1 MRGVHPR
8 RALDLRRRIR
18 HEAEGA
24 PPPPGPVCRRLRT
37 PAPSPIH
44 PSSPHPPLLPRSRAP
59 QEISDSNINRD
70 YESGCVISQV
80 ALSTSGRMLFAATE
94 HGTIRSYKFPL
105 VNEYYEIQVHTLCG
119 GSNRGSGAV
128 APSHSSHLPPS
139 LLQVD
144 QTMHDLLKDLSHLAN
159 TKHIR
164 VTRKAKQI
172 AGSYQNNIAE
182 QNKMVVLPALRQLSS
197 AALSEEKEAEIV
209 SSLLVELTLA
219 QAKVLA
225 MLGSSDKA
233 LRKAVAKAA
242 VLLWYAHF
250 DPTHFLFPHSY

>member
-1 MRGVHPR
+1 MSHSQIERKVSVILSLLDFVGVLTKVDQTMH
-8 RALDLRRRIR
+8 
-18 HEAEGA
+18 
-24 PPPPGPVCRRLRT
+24 
-37 PAPSPIH
+37 
-44 PSSPHPPLLPRSRAP
+44 
-59 QEISDSNINRD
+59 SN
-70 YESGCVISQV
+70 S
-80 ALSTSGRMLFAATE
+80 
-94 HGTIRSYKFPL
+94 
-105 VNEYYEIQVHTLCG
+105 
-119 GSNRGSGAV
+119 GSGAI
-128 APSHSSHLPPS
+128 ALSHSSPLPPS

-250 DPTHFLFPHSY
+250 DSLPISYSHIPTEIPTLPQVRPLRPAPDRRQDLPPQGEGEARSHVVVPRRRR

>member
-1 MRGVHPR
+1 
-8 RALDLRRRIR
+8 
-18 HEAEGA
+18 
-24 PPPPGPVCRRLRT
+24 
-37 PAPSPIH
+37 
-44 PSSPHPPLLPRSRAP
+44 
-59 QEISDSNINRD
+59 
-70 YESGCVISQV
+70 
-80 ALSTSGRMLFAATE
+80 ML
-94 HGTIRSYKFPL
+94 
-105 VNEYYEIQVHTLCG
+105 
-119 GSNRGSGAV
+119 
-128 APSHSSHLPPS
+128 SHSQIERKVSVILS
-139 LLQVD
+139 LLDFVGVLTKVD

>member
-1 MRGVHPR
+1 
-8 RALDLRRRIR
+8 
-18 HEAEGA
+18 
-24 PPPPGPVCRRLRT
+24 
-37 PAPSPIH
+37 
-44 PSSPHPPLLPRSRAP
+44 
-59 QEISDSNINRD
+59 
-70 YESGCVISQV
+70 
-80 ALSTSGRMLFAATE
+80 
-94 HGTIRSYKFPL
+94 
-105 VNEYYEIQVHTLCG
+105 
-119 GSNRGSGAV
+119 
-128 APSHSSHLPPS
+128 
-139 LLQVD
+139 
-144 QTMHDLLKDLSHLAN
+144 MHDLLKDLSHLAN

-250 DPTHFLFPHSY
+250 DPPHFLFPHSY